1 LRGSLFFWL
10 YPISL
15 SLSVGKNW
23 LRLAAHGG
31 ILASAAMRG
40 EIDALIDEAALRD
53 RLEPFETGARE
64 NPGEISIFLSF
75 GPPSDQH
82 SASVCMLVLGF
93 RWSN

>member
-1 LRGSLFFWL
+1 
-10 YPISL
+10 
-15 SLSVGKNW
+15 VGKNW

-31 ILASAAMRG
+31 ILAAMRG

-82 SASVCMLVLGF
+82 SAAVCVGSRISTVKLTVKIL
-93 RWSN
+93 RI